1 MLRQCAIAAGLIA
14 LAAPAM
20 AQPAPAETQE
30 TMASEAELASV
41 NETLA
46 KIGCEAE
53 TAEKETADLFEVDDA
68 TCEIGQYDIKLDGEF
83 VIVSMTRDF

>member
-1 MLRQCAIAAGLIA
+1 MFGQSALVVALIA
-14 LAAPAM
+14 LTVPAM

-30 TMASEAELASV
+30 SMASEAETAGV

-53 TAEKETADLFEVDDA
+53 AVEKETPDLFEVDDA
-68 TCEIGQYDIKLDGEF
+68 TCEIGQYDIKLDAEF
-83 VIVSMTRDF
+83 VIISMTRDF